1 MFFVIFV
8 LIVKIILGLLTT
20 VWVCICGTIYA
31 QSSLEHYIKLFPEF
45 TLPYNLNKEKI
56 NALKNEVKP
65 IPKEYM
71 LYTSSVKMRASNASM
86 YEYMTYYPIG
96 KITLSDKLVVL
107 FIFENTGNSVF
118 VYTHNTTQKDG
129 EYKYFD
135 NIGSLVITDD
145 YLKID
150 SDKNIESYY
159 FVNHQAKYYRKLYK
173 INNSG
178 KVAFV
183 KDLQ

>member
-1 MFFVIFV
+1 M
-8 LIVKIILGLLTT
+8 KITSKILTALL
-20 VWVCICGTIYA
+20 VCLL
-31 QSSLEHYIKLFPEF
+31 SSVYGQPALEQYLKIFPELS
-45 TLPYNLNKEKI
+45 LPYDLNKEKM
-56 NALKNEVKP
+56 NAVKKEVKP

-71 LYTSSVKMRASNASM
+71 PFTTSVKMRASAAST
-86 YEYMTYYPIG
+86 YDYMTYYPIG

-107 FIFENTGNSVF
+107 FVFENTGNSIF

-150 SDKNIESYY
+150 KEKNIESYY
-159 FVNHQAKYYRKLYK
+159 FINHQARYYRKMYK
-173 INNSG
+173 INSSG
-178 KVAFV
+178 KVAFI